1 MVVDGLKNNLKT
13 GTPDKK
19 QNDDDNALLISMS
32 NVEIAHSEPI
42 DDSCGGGV
50 VEEDD
55 DVQLL
60 GDASSVIAPTSAATT
75 ASAATSEL
83 RPLSEL
89 TVDIDAIRPGSQSP
103 RTILDEPNGLRIML
117 HFARDRPRPDVA
129 VIVITTL
136 NHSREPIS
144 DFMFDA
150 SISKVFSMAQ
160 LLFYW
165 SKKKKT
171 FFIFYFLAM

>member
-32 NVEIAHSEPI
+32 NVEIGHSEPI

-60 GDASSVIAPTSAATT
+60 GDASSVIAPTSAAIT
-75 ASAATSEL
+75 ASAATEL

-144 DFMFDA
+144 DFVFDA

-165 SKKKKT
+165 SNKKC
-171 FFIFYFLAM
+171 FFLFF